1 MAEETPQD
9 SKNDAPMDAAV
20 GDDSLRGAGRRPLDF
35 STFLI
40 SLGTSALVQ
49 LGEAPDPTTGG
60 QMTADITGAR
70 QTIDLLGIIE
80 EKTRGNLSESED
92 ALLKNLLRDLR
103 LRAIQGNRQE
113 Q

>member
-1 MAEETPQD
+1 MAEETSQD
-9 SKNDAPMDAAV
+9 PGNEERPEAGAV
-20 GDDSLRGAGRRPLDF
+20 DDSPGGASQRPLDF

-60 QMTADITGAR
+60 QMTADITAAR
-70 QTIDLLGIIE
+70 QTIDLLGILE
-80 EKTRGNLSESED
+80 VKTRGNLSEAED

-103 LRAIQGNRQE
+103 LRTIQGSR
-113 Q
+113 